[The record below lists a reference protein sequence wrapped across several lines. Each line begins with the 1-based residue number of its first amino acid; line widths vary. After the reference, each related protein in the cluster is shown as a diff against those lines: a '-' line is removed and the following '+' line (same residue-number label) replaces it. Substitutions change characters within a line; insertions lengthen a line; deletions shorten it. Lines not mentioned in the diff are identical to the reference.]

1 MGRVKIVKTTADE
14 LFHENELRKEQRRD
28 SDDNRKESEVKE
40 FSENAFVRV
49 YKATLTKLPLDKTV
63 SRNCD
68 EIFHQKGSQRI
79 KGKKLRNSTKR
90 YISSSGKEVPAKEHR
105 ICLQVV

>member
-40 FSENAFVRV
+40 FSESAFVRV
-49 YKATLTKLPLDKTV
+49 YKARLT
-63 SRNCD
+63 
-68 EIFHQKGSQRI
+68 
-79 KGKKLRNSTKR
+79 
-90 YISSSGKEVPAKEHR
+90 
-105 ICLQVV
+105 